1 MVNKTK
7 ESLKVI
13 GWTLFGCTLTIMYF
27 GMFSAIAI
35 SNMDSEIRTYH
46 KIDMDNETKDAIGYL
61 AKISEHQVEKD
72 NLYCDNLLLNQSK
85 YYEQQLYQLER
96 YYTEN

>member
-7 ESLKVI
+7 ESLKVV

-27 GMFSAIAI
+27 GMFSAMAL

-72 NLYCDNLLLNQSK
+72 NLYCDKLLLNQTIQF
-85 YYEQQLYQLER
+85 QQDMKSLER
-96 YYTEN
+96 YYTNK